1 MAMNGYRM
9 LHMGGTTVR
18 DWPNLENTRFTTRE
32 NVVEESVV
40 VASFWKI
47 VAVVLLAVG
56 LIASAL
62 VETLTCWRA
71 PSRSVQLQWG

>member
-18 DWPNLENTRFTTRE
+18 DWPNLENTRFTTGE

>member
-18 DWPNLENTRFTTRE
+18 DWPNLENTRFTTGE

-40 VASFWKI
+40 VASLKI

>member
-18 DWPNLENTRFTTRE
+18 DWPNLENTRFTTGE
-32 NVVEESVV
+32 NAVEESVV
-40 VASFWKI
+40 VASFWKT

-56 LIASAL
+56 LIVSAL
-62 VETLTCWRA
+62 VETSTCWRA